1 MKILFALFIAL
12 CAWSAQAVEYRF
24 NGAKPQVIVDVR
36 SPEEFAAGHIEGA
49 INVPLEQVAQGVPAI
64 KGVGKDSTILLYCR
78 SGRRS
83 GIATETLAKQG
94 YSHVLNG
101 GGMDSL
107 KPQLKACSAK
117 SC

>member
-1 MKILFALFIAL
+1 MKVFFALCFAL

-24 NGAKPQVIVDVR
+24 NGQTPKVIVDVR

-49 INVPLEQVAQGVPAI
+49 INVPLEQVSQGVPSI

-83 GIATETLAKQG
+83 GIAAETLTKLG

-107 KPQLKACSAK
+107 KPQLQACSAK